1 LNGNYLIFIASF
13 DQILKLISQFPHF
26 IIYSQYYLTSMI
38 LPFKLFI
45 TLHFHNLSFLGF
57 RINLIL
63 FINLQPNRIL
73 LFLLLPQ
80 FFSQNSQYFFQMIQL
95 MITMLLLNI
104 DLNYY
109 FSSLIIHFLFKL
121 RSRHIFSNFNQ
132 FILLYYDQ
140 KVFLLQY
147 LSMTHFKY
155 FLFFEVHTI
164 SPTKIITLQ

>member
-1 LNGNYLIFIASF
+1 MNGNYLIIISSF
-13 DQILKLISQFPHF
+13 DQILKLISRFLHF
-26 IIYSQYYLTSMI
+26 IIYFQYYFTWMI

-45 TLHFHNLSFLGF
+45 TLHSHNLSSQGF
-57 RINLIL
+57 NINLIL
-63 FINLQPNRIL
+63 LTNLQPNRIL

-80 FFSQNSQYFFQMIQL
+80 FFFQDSKHFVQMIQF

-104 DLNYY
+104 VLNYY

-132 FILLYYDQ
+132 FILLYYYQ
-140 KVFLLQY
+140 QVFLLQY
-147 LSMTHFKY
+147 LSMMQFKY

>member
-1 LNGNYLIFIASF
+1 MNGNYLIFISSF
-13 DQILKLISQFPHF
+13 DQILKLISQFLHF
-26 IIYSQYYLTSMI
+26 IIYFQYYFTSMI

-45 TLHFHNLSFLGF
+45 TLHSRNVFFLGF
-57 RINLIL
+57 SINLTL
-63 FINLQPNRIL
+63 FINLQPNQIL
-73 LFLLLPQ
+73 HFLLLPQ
-80 FFSQNSQYFFQMIQL
+80 FFSQDSKYFVQMIQL

-104 DLNYY
+104 VLNYY

-121 RSRHIFSNFNQ
+121 GSRHIFSNFNQ
-132 FILLYYDQ
+132 FILLNYDQ
-140 KVFLLQY
+140 QVFLLQY